1 MRSCGRFRS
10 LARKSKRPNVTATAI
25 ARELSALIRVINRE
39 VMAGR

>member
-1 MRSCGRFRS
+1 VRALSV
-10 LARKSKRPNVTATAI
+10 AHPEEQAAENVTATAI